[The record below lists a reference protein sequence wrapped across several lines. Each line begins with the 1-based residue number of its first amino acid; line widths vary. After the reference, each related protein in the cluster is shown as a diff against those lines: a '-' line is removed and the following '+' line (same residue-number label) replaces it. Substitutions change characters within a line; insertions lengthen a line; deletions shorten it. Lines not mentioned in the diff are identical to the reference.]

1 MKKTIKTP
9 INLTNDDKQHLLDYI
24 KQFNSYV
31 KSMYNALVD
40 TPDATKEVLTK
51 NLESHY
57 ADNKLIPSYMMISV
71 FKIAKSIYNRYNT
84 TRVKQ
89 GLEPLGHKVIF
100 GGKKLFERK
109 KKNLITNEEYKLK
122 KLMPLCSVGGK
133 IEYGNRYFKILNR
146 DLIEFR
152 PNKNTRFTF
161 QLNDKR
167 LWMLSILKK
176 LQDNQ
181 AIPITYRLDTENIY
195 ITYDDSLVNEYQ
207 IYDVI
212 PNRFIAFDLNPEHIG
227 LVIFDD
233 YLGNINIITAK
244 DYDLSTILKEHK
256 DSKCSTDSDVNEYYN
271 NKRKYELREINQS
284 LKELIV
290 HYKCQYIVIE
300 NLKFNKLTGRK
311 CTAQWNKTI
320 TVNFLESEFDR
331 SNIHLLK
338 INPAFTSIIGN
349 IVHNYKM
356 PDMCR
361 SALEVGLR
369 AITGM
374 HEHGF
379 DESNNDKKLRANDKH
394 LPIVKNYIIDVLENR
409 YNKTNDDKIKKEI
422 LQKINKVKKYDKW
435 YFVGKFIKNNDIK
448 FRVPLNTYE
457 CVDDVLKTSDSLVK
471 IKTFNP

>member
-9 INLTNDDKQHLLDYI
+9 INITNDDKQHLLDYI

-40 TPDATKEVLTK
+40 TPDATKGVLTK
-51 NLESHY
+51 NLENHY

-84 TRVKQ
+84 TRVKK
-89 GLEPLGHKVIF
+89 GLEPLGHKLIF
-100 GGKKLFERK
+100 GGKRLFERR

-122 KLMPLCSVGGK
+122 KLMPLFTVGGK

-152 PNKNTRFTF
+152 PDKNTRFTF

-195 ITYDDSLVNEYQ
+195 ITYDDSLVNEYE

-227 LVIFDD
+227 LVIFDE

-256 DSKCSTDSDVNEYYN
+256 ESKCSTDSDVNEYYN

-311 CTAQWNKTI
+311 CTTQWNKTI

-331 SNIHLLK
+331 SNINLLK

-379 DESNNDKKLRANDKH
+379 DDSNNDKKLRANDKH
-394 LPIVKNYIIDVLENR
+394 LPIVKNYIIGVLENS
-409 YNKTNDDKIKKEI
+409 YNKTEDTKIKKEI

-435 YFVGKFIKNNDIK
+435 YFVGKFIKNNNIK
-448 FRVPLNTYE
+448 FRVTLNTYE
-457 CVDDVLKTSDSLVK
+457 CVEDVLKASESLVK

>member
-227 LVIFDD
+227 LVIFDE

-256 DSKCSTDSDVNEYYN
+256 DSKCSSDSDVNKYYN

-338 INPAFTSIIGN
+338 INP
-349 IVHNYKM
+349 
-356 PDMCR
+356 
-361 SALEVGLR
+361 
-369 AITGM
+369 GM

-379 DESNNDKKLRANDKH
+379 DESNNDKKLRANDNH
-394 LPIVKNYIIDVLENR
+394 LPIVKNYIIDALENS
-409 YNKTNDDKIKKEI
+409 YNKTEDTKIKKEI

-448 FRVPLNTYE
+448 FRVLLNTYE
-457 CVDDVLKTSDSLVK
+457 CVEDVLKTSDSLVK

>member
-1 MKKTIKTP
+1 
-9 INLTNDDKQHLLDYI
+9 
-24 KQFNSYV
+24 
-31 KSMYNALVD
+31 MYNALVD
-40 TPDATKEVLTK
+40 TPNATKEVLTK

-71 FKIAKSIYNRYNT
+71 FKIAKGIYNRYNT

-100 GGKKLFERK
+100 GGKKLFERR

-227 LVIFDD
+227 LVIF
-233 YLGNINIITAK
+233 
-244 DYDLSTILKEHK
+244 
-256 DSKCSTDSDVNEYYN
+256 
-271 NKRKYELREINQS
+271 NK
-284 LKELIV
+284 
-290 HYKCQYIVIE
+290 
-300 NLKFNKLTGRK
+300 
-311 CTAQWNKTI
+311 
-320 TVNFLESEFDR
+320 
-331 SNIHLLK
+331 
-338 INPAFTSIIGN
+338 
-349 IVHNYKM
+349 
-356 PDMCR
+356 
-361 SALEVGLR
+361 
-369 AITGM
+369 
-374 HEHGF
+374 
-379 DESNNDKKLRANDKH
+379 
-394 LPIVKNYIIDVLENR
+394 
-409 YNKTNDDKIKKEI
+409 
-422 LQKINKVKKYDKW
+422 
-435 YFVGKFIKNNDIK
+435 
-448 FRVPLNTYE
+448 
-457 CVDDVLKTSDSLVK
+457 
-471 IKTFNP
+471 